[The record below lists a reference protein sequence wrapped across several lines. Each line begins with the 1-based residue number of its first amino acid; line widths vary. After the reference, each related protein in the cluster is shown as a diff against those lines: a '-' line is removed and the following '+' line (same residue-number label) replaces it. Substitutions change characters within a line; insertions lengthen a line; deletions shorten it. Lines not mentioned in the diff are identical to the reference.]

1 MKRFK
6 TQSMSLFVLVVLFS
20 VPVLAQ
26 DFPSSSD
33 DPALYIAKVSGSA
46 EPCEETLTA
55 FACRKANELKA
66 RALKNLQSANE
77 WFGNADQA
85 AEIGNDIGT
94 VIEAGA
100 DIIEMG
106 CTGQVSMDPIKG
118 PLQMIIA
125 KAAEGYS
132 EGKGYQYLA
141 AADSCLSASKAWASL
156 CRACCK
162 RAERPAANNVV
173 DTNPDVDFNGTIKTA
188 DLKRLLES
196 LDQDE
201 RRATFEAAKDGSLA
215 CSPEVR
221 EAIGQMIK
229 PTVLERVGGDH
240 YPDSFFDVYYGI
252 DDKVKVKVRL

>member
-6 TQSMSLFVLVVLFS
+6 TQSMSLYALILLFS
-20 VPVLAQ
+20 VPVFAQ
-26 DFPSSSD
+26 DFPASYD
-33 DPALYIAKVSGSA
+33 DPAQYIAKVRGST

-94 VIEAGA
+94 VIEAGVA
-100 DIIEMG
+100 IVEMG
-106 CTGQVSMDPIKG
+106 CTGEVSMDPIKG

-162 RAERPAANNVV
+162 RAERPAANTVV
-173 DTNPDVDFNGTIKTA
+173 DTNPDVDFNSAIKTA

-201 RRATFEAAKDGSLA
+201 RRATFEAAKDGTLA

-221 EAIGQMIK
+221 EAIGKMIK
-229 PTVLERVGGDH
+229 PTAIELSGGEH
-240 YPDSFFDVYYGI
+240 YADSFFDVYYEI
-252 DDKVKVKVRL
+252 DVRR